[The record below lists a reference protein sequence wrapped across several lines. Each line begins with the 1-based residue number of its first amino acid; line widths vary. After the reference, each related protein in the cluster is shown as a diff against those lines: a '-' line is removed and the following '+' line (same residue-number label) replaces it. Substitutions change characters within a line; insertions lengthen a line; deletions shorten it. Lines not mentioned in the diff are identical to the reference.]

1 MSKHAR
7 PRGLPVDG
15 VERPTADG
23 WTFPARNPATAEPLW
38 DVPDAGLTDA
48 RDAVTA
54 ARRAFDATQ
63 WSTDAHLR
71 ADAVRRLAAAVA
83 ERADELVALMAAET
97 GVPVGLRSAHLDDAL
112 CAMRSPMSSATGS
125 GTASEP
131 QRAPAGVTAVLTP
144 ATSPLS
150 VALAE
155 IGRVLVDGGTVVLKP
170 APEAATAAIE
180 LGRIALDVLPRGVL
194 NVVTTRDVDVAIAL
208 TLDERVDAVSLT
220 GSPFVADRVQVAGE
234 PAGKRVRLAVG
245 RPRTVRAADDAD
257 LGAVVSAAAHDVAA
271 NAGQGCGLPASVVV
285 PVHRHAEAL
294 QAAVAAM
301 ADVAVGDP
309 MDPATRCGPL
319 RSDVA
324 RDRVRRYVDLGR
336 AEGGDVALGG
346 QPLDRPGWWFAPTV
360 IGGLAP
366 GSRLVREEV
375 LGPVLMVAVEAPDRA
390 GSVAPSARA

>member
-23 WTFPARNPATAEPLW
+23 WSFPVRNPATAEPLW
-38 DVPDAGLTDA
+38 DVPDAGRTDA

-63 WSTDAHLR
+63 WSTDADLR
-71 ADAVRRLAAAVA
+71 ADAVRRLAAAIA
-83 ERADELVALMAAET
+83 EQSDELVALMAAET
-97 GVPVGLRSAHLDDAL
+97 GVPVALRSAHLDDAL
-112 CAMRSPMSSATGS
+112 AAMTSGTGS
-125 GTASEP
+125 DPRRG
-131 QRAPAGVTAVLTP
+131 PAGVTAVVTP

-150 VALAE
+150 VALTE
-155 IGRVLVDGGTVVLKP
+155 IGRVLVVGGTIVLKP

-220 GSPFVADRVQVAGE
+220 GSPFVAERVRVAGE
-234 PAGKRVRLAVG
+234 LAGKRVRLAVG
-245 RPRTVRAADDAD
+245 GSRTVRAADDAD
-257 LGAVVSAAAHDVAA
+257 LGAVVSAAAYDVAA
-271 NAGQGCGLPASVVV
+271 NAGQGCGLPSSVVV

-309 MDPATRCGPL
+309 SDPAARCGPL
-319 RSDVA
+319 RSVVA

-346 QPLDRPGWWFAPTV
+346 QPLDRAGWWFAPTV

-375 LGPVLMVAVEAPDRA
+375 LGPVLMVVPA
-390 GSVAPSARA
+390 G

>member
-23 WTFPARNPATAEPLW
+23 WTFPVRNPATGEPLW
-38 DVPDAGLTDA
+38 DLPDAGVTDA

-63 WSTDAHLR
+63 WSTDADLR

-83 ERADELVALMAAET
+83 DRADELVALMAAET
-97 GVPVGLRSAHLDDAL
+97 GVPVALRSAQLDDVLAV
-112 CAMRSPMSSATGS
+112 M
-125 GTASEP
+125 GTEP
-131 QRAPAGVTAVLTP
+131 QREPAGVTAVVMP
-144 ATSPLS
+144 ATSPLA

-155 IGRVLVDGGTVVLKP
+155 VGRVLGAGGTVVLKP
-170 APEAATAAIE
+170 APEAATAAVE

-208 TLDERVDAVSLT
+208 TLDERVDEVSLT
-220 GSPFVADRVQVAGE
+220 GSSVVAERVQFAGE
-234 PAGKRVRLAVG
+234 RAGKRVRLDVG
-245 RPRTVRAADDAD
+245 GPRTVCAGDDTD
-257 LGAVVSAAAHDVAA
+257 LEAVVAAAARAVAA
-271 NAGQGCGLPASVVV
+271 NAGQGCRLPTVVVV
-285 PVHRHAEAL
+285 PVQRHAEAL

-301 ADVAVGDP
+301 QDVVVGDP
-309 MDPATRCGPL
+309 ADPATSCGPL
-319 RSDVA
+319 RSMVA

-336 AEGGDVALGG
+336 SEGGDVALGG

-360 IGGLAP
+360 IGGLDPA
-366 GSRLVREEV
+366 SRLVREEV
-375 LGPVLMVAVEAPDRA
+375 LGPVLMVVPA
-390 GSVAPSARA
+390 G

>member
-15 VERPTADG
+15 VERPTVDG
-23 WTFPARNPATAEPLW
+23 WSFPVRNPATAEPLW

-63 WSTDAHLR
+63 WSTDADLR
-71 ADAVRRLAAAVA
+71 ADAVRRLAAAIA
-83 ERADELVALMAAET
+83 EQSDELVALMAVET
-97 GVPVGLRSAHLDDAL
+97 GVPVALRSAHLDDAL
-112 CAMRSPMSSATGS
+112 AAMTSGPGPDPRSG
-125 GTASEP
+125 
-131 QRAPAGVTAVLTP
+131 PAGVTAVLTP

-150 VALAE
+150 VALNE
-155 IGRVLVDGGTVVLKP
+155 IGRVLVEGGTVVLKP

-234 PAGKRVRLAVG
+234 RAGKRVRLAVG
-245 RPRTVRAADDAD
+245 GPRTVRAADDAD
-257 LGAVVSAAAHDVAA
+257 LGAVVSAAAYDVAA
-271 NAGQGCGLPASVVV
+271 NAGQGCGVPASVVV
-285 PVHRHAEAL
+285 PVHRHAEAM

-301 ADVAVGDP
+301 ADVTVGDP
-309 MDPATRCGPL
+309 TDPATRCGPL
-319 RSDVA
+319 RSVVA

-336 AEGGDVALGG
+336 AEGGDLALGG

-375 LGPVLMVAVEAPDRA
+375 LGPVLTVVPA
-390 GSVAPSARA
+390 G

>member
-38 DVPDAGLTDA
+38 DVPDAGPTDA

-63 WSTDAHLR
+63 WSTDADLR

-83 ERADELVALMAAET
+83 EHADELVALMAAET
-97 GVPVGLRSAHLDDAL
+97 GVPVALRSAHLDDAL
-112 CAMRSPMSSATGS
+112 AAMRSGDVRD
-125 GTASEP
+125 GSEP
-131 QRAPAGVTAVLTP
+131 QRGPAGVTAVVTP

-150 VALAE
+150 VALTE
-155 IGRVLVDGGTVVLKP
+155 IGRVLVEGGTVVLKP

-220 GSPFVADRVQVAGE
+220 GSPFVAERMQVAGE
-234 PAGKRVRLAVG
+234 RAGKRVRLAVG
-245 RPRTVRAADDAD
+245 GPRTVRVADDAD
-257 LGAVVSAAAHDVAA
+257 LGAVVSAAAYDVAA

-309 MDPATRCGPL
+309 TDPATRCGPL
-319 RSDVA
+319 RSVVA

-375 LGPVLMVAVEAPDRA
+375 LGPVLMVVPA
-390 GSVAPSARA
+390 G